1 MILWRNKDYLVL
13 LVLGFILCQWKF
25 PINTDLMSTQQL
37 DSLNRSV
44 DAVLSFA
51 SLATAFLF
59 FTVSFIPV
67 MAEKSPLFKSLRT
80 DVKMLERIM
89 LDAFIFFLVSIIS
102 LFFVFSDLLN
112 LFDETILYSSWL
124 SLLITA
130 LYGMLSIFKEL
141 FSNISK
147 EINK

>member
-1 MILWRNKDYLVL
+1 
-13 LVLGFILCQWKF
+13 
-25 PINTDLMSTQQL
+25 
-37 DSLNRSV
+37 
-44 DAVLSFA
+44 
-51 SLATAFLF
+51 
-59 FTVSFIPV
+59 

>member
-1 MILWRNKDYLVL
+1 MILWRNKDYLVP

-25 PINTDLMSTQQL
+25 PIHTDLMSTQQL

-67 MAEKSPLFKSLRT
+67 MAEKSPLFKSLKNRC
-80 DVKMLERIM
+80 KN
-89 LDAFIFFLVSIIS
+89 A
-102 LFFVFSDLLN
+102 
-112 LFDETILYSSWL
+112 
-124 SLLITA
+124 
-130 LYGMLSIFKEL
+130 
-141 FSNISK
+141 
-147 EINK
+147 